1 MEQQPQQT
9 LPQLNTEELNTI
21 IPKLRNSH
29 DKALA
34 VTSSFTEIPD
44 GDEEAYEEVESLC
57 LRLKKTYDDV
67 SHPLYRK
74 LADRL
79 EPILEEARGLISP
92 FDYKTKTPNE
102 YNRLRGLLSSYK
114 QRELNKKK
122 AVEEAAAKKRER
134 DNQLV
139 DLKTSIL
146 KKLNAMVAD
155 KIRKAES
162 GSSDYFSATT
172 LETFDSRAESYMKW
186 KPKLSPEDYEA
197 CFQEPIRSI
206 NNGAQL
212 DSDFPAWIA
221 KLQEAEPFD
230 KYNDLVM
237 AGATPI
243 INEWRAKIPDLK
255 QELIELSKVASDKE
269 ASEKLALEQ
278 KRKAQQEAARRQ
290 AEIDENAKK
299 ASQELDT
306 QAGLDK
312 MSNAFAEQAT
322 VQQAGDVGS
331 VKYVLKF
338 NDPKKTPQAL
348 ATIIYHCMAHPD
360 FPGIQKKTKDKKPAI
375 DDEGRPEYVDAV
387 QWWINFFMTKCDA
400 SIDGTD
406 VFEKAKIIIRK

>member
-139 DLKTSIL
+139 DLKTGIL
-146 KKLNAMVAD
+146 KSLNNMVTE
-155 KIRKAES
+155 KIRKAET
-162 GSSDYFSATT
+162 GSQAYFDACT
-172 LETFDSRAESYMKW
+172 LENFDERAEQFKKM
-186 KPKLSPEDYEA
+186 KPKLKEQDWED
-197 CFQEPIRSI
+197 CFIV
-206 NNGAQL
+206 GAEHKVTHEWLNEIKQ
-212 DSDFPAWIA
+212 
-221 KLQEAEPFD
+221 AESFD

-243 INEWRAKIPDLK
+243 INAWRAKIPDLK
-255 QELIELSKVASDKE
+255 QELVELSKVAADKE
-269 ASEKLALEQ
+269 ASEKLILEQ